1 MIWAVDGLPRTISCP
16 GSFADRSARTR
27 YRSRISSAGRP
38 AIRAMSSVTEPE
50 EAATPCA
57 SAAHLPAILAAI
69 DAAGQKKEKA
79 PLEGA
84 AVLPAIRAVID
95 APEQNK
101 EKASLAGTAAL
112 PAVPIRT
119 ARPAL
124 AITAV
129 INGMT
134 TRFSSSEKSGNVPFI
149 HRQTGRVPRGTARI
163 FRTLP
168 GRAGMRIPIDKTAAK
183 VNRKPV
189 CRK

>member
-1 MIWAVDGLPRTISCP
+1 MIWAADGLPRTISCP

-57 SAAHLPAILAAI
+57 GTA
-69 DAAGQKKEKA
+69 Q
-79 PLEGA
+79 
-84 AVLPAIRAVID
+84 LPAIRAVID
-95 APEQNK
+95 APEQNMV
-101 EKASLAGTAAL
+101 KASRADTAAL

-129 INGMT
+129 ISGMT

>member
-1 MIWAVDGLPRTISCP
+1 MIWAADGRPRTISYP

-38 AIRAMSSVTEPE
+38 AILAKSSVTEPE

-57 SAAHLPAILAAI
+57 DAAQLPAILAAI

-79 PLEGA
+79 S
-84 AVLPAIRAVID
+84 RT
-95 APEQNK
+95 
-101 EKASLAGTAAL
+101 GTAAL

-129 INGMT
+129 ISGMT

-149 HRQTGRVPRGTARI
+149 HRQTGRVPRGTAKI
-163 FRTLP
+163 FKTFP

-183 VNRKPV
+183 VNRNPV
-189 CRK
+189 